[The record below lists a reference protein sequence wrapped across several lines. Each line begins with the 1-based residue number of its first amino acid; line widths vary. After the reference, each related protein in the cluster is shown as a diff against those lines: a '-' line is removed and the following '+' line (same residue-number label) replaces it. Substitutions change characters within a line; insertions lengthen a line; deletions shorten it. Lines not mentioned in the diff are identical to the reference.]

1 MLVFLA
7 SPSWPVWPAADAS
20 QLCIACAP
28 QRKCSAVALSS
39 GDAVV
44 LSRLLRRTS
53 CGRVASGL
61 ALSWNRPTWSTLPQ
75 TIESVS
81 AGFTSE
87 DLLQWWDSGVL
98 LKKYNRAIADYGHGR
113 LRFDAG
119 DHLDI
124 GGSTGGVSRR
134 LIDGYVTP
142 DSRVMLEPSDTIR
155 QFPRW
160 EIHRRS

>member
-1 MLVFLA
+1 M
-7 SPSWPVWPAADAS
+7 
-20 QLCIACAP
+20 
-28 QRKCSAVALSS
+28 
-39 GDAVV
+39 V

-53 CGRVASGL
+53 CGRVARGS

-134 LIDGYVTP
+134 LIDGW
-142 DSRVMLEPSDTIR
+142 VMPNWRDFLEQSDTIG
-155 QFPRW
+155 QFL
-160 EIHRRS
+160 RSESLERS

>member
-1 MLVFLA
+1 M
-7 SPSWPVWPAADAS
+7 
-20 QLCIACAP
+20 
-28 QRKCSAVALSS
+28 
-39 GDAVV
+39 
-44 LSRLLRRTS
+44 
-53 CGRVASGL
+53 
-61 ALSWNRPTWSTLPQ
+61 
-75 TIESVS
+75 
-81 AGFTSE
+81 
-87 DLLQWWDSGVL
+87 L

-124 GGSTGGVSRR
+124 GGSTGEVSRR

-155 QFPRW
+155 QFPQW

>member
-1 MLVFLA
+1 M
-7 SPSWPVWPAADAS
+7 
-20 QLCIACAP
+20 
-28 QRKCSAVALSS
+28 
-39 GDAVV
+39 V

-53 CGRVASGL
+53 RGRVASGS

-75 TIESVS
+75 TTEPVL

-134 LIDGYVTP
+134 LIDGYLTP
-142 DSRVMLEPSDTIR
+142 DSRELLERSDTIR
-155 QFPRW
+155 QFLRW
-160 EIHRRS
+160 ETHRRS

>member
-1 MLVFLA
+1 M
-7 SPSWPVWPAADAS
+7 
-20 QLCIACAP
+20 
-28 QRKCSAVALSS
+28 
-39 GDAVV
+39 
-44 LSRLLRRTS
+44 
-53 CGRVASGL
+53 
-61 ALSWNRPTWSTLPQ
+61 
-75 TIESVS
+75 
-81 AGFTSE
+81 
-87 DLLQWWDSGVL
+87 L

-113 LRFDAG
+113 PCFDAG